1 MRCSRSTMGS
11 SKYEESNGSLICE
24 SVTQSEK
31 VVVPLF
37 VLSFS
42 PCVWTQGLP
51 NLAKLHSHAYP
62 PNGSP
67 LQIISTNQ
75 WSHTWSYPRT
85 TISLLITD
93 RIETRNFSSY
103 TARLLICPKFISILD
118 PSIVHSFNNNPNGQP
133 VVDNPQHTADKIQI
147 LCIITDIYSVWCVSD
162 SRIRHA
168 DVIIQVRNQ
177 HTAWTNDEHL
187 SSLSTDYPSK
197 NRGNRDPIEE
207 QTSGGSS
214 LDDKLGYLCV
224 FQKRNFWKTSRN
236 WTAVAGPVAQHTEAG
251 QLLTVQRPFED
262 AFVSTSSPV
271 VLSAYFYFRAR
282 VKRIPCDRYYGI
294 GTFRVFVH
302 LA

>member
-93 RIETRNFSSY
+93 RIETRLEF
-103 TARLLICPKFISILD
+103 F
-118 PSIVHSFNNNPNGQP
+118 
-133 VVDNPQHTADKIQI
+133 
-147 LCIITDIYSVWCVSD
+147 
-162 SRIRHA
+162 
-168 DVIIQVRNQ
+168 
-177 HTAWTNDEHL
+177 
-187 SSLSTDYPSK
+187 
-197 NRGNRDPIEE
+197 
-207 QTSGGSS
+207 
-214 LDDKLGYLCV
+214 
-224 FQKRNFWKTSRN
+224 
-236 WTAVAGPVAQHTEAG
+236 
-251 QLLTVQRPFED
+251 
-262 AFVSTSSPV
+262 
-271 VLSAYFYFRAR
+271 
-282 VKRIPCDRYYGI
+282 
-294 GTFRVFVH
+294 FVH
-302 LA
+302 GSFINLSQIYLHTRSIDRPQPQYRSNFYIQRIIILTDSPLWTIHNTRRTKYKSCA